1 MIVNCNWIEIAV
13 FGFQHLVCHML
24 WDFYQLYFSKY
35 FSPLVCWK
43 TKQPSWEKVEGS
55 WFNLVPDA
63 EGWSSG
69 EGSQWKIW
77 LHPSCSRQLAEWLWM
92 RIDECGP
99 KYLWGLLE
107 RQLATCLVAI
117 WVSLCELCE
126 PVTGLCVVWNLQ
138 VPLQSLLCCL
148 GAPYAED
155 LVASGRASKGSVLN
169 IVVSFWHNFERFFWL
184 WIKTHTLLRRNSLL
198 VIVGFSWKHTG
209 AS

>member
-24 WDFYQLYFSKY
+24 WYFYQLYFSKY

-77 LHPSCSRQLAEWLWM
+77 LHPSCSRQLAEVAVNEDWWMWPKVFMGASGKATGHLPGCNLGIIVWALW
-92 RIDECGP
+92 
-99 KYLWGLLE
+99 
-107 RQLATCLVAI
+107 TCH
-117 WVSLCELCE
+117 W
-126 PVTGLCVVWNLQ
+126 P
-138 VPLQSLLCCL
+138 LCCL
-148 GAPYAED
+148 EPTGTPAVAP
-155 LVASGRASKGSVLN
+155 LLPGCPVCWGFGGQWKGLQGVCTQHSGVILTQSWEVFLALN
-169 IVVSFWHNFERFFWL
+169 KNAY
-184 WIKTHTLLRRNSLL
+184 TL
-198 VIVGFSWKHTG
+198 KKK
-209 AS
+209 